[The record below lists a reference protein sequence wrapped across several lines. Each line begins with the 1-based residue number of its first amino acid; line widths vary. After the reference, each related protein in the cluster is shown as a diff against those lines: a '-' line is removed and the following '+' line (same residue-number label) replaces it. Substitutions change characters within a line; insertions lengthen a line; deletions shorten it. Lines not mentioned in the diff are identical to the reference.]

1 MARIHATASFFLATV
16 PVPVRLTTAVPNIQN
31 SALTHDTRIRPSL
44 NSAAAAARING
55 MCVCVWCAR
64 GSGGGTNDDRTRTL
78 GTDGHPPPPNPES
91 AIGDV
96 AMIPR
101 DLDAMRSCGTHVH
114 THGRRPE
121 SGLGCDRP
129 FFWRMRWNLGKL
141 FFFSVG
147 KRKFLESLGCMLFYG
162 VFLVVVETYGR

>member
-1 MARIHATASFFLATV
+1 MARIHATASFFIATV

-141 FFFSVG
+141 FFF
-147 KRKFLESLGCMLFYG
+147 FLWGRESFWNLSGACCST
-162 VFLVVVETYGR
+162 VCFLS